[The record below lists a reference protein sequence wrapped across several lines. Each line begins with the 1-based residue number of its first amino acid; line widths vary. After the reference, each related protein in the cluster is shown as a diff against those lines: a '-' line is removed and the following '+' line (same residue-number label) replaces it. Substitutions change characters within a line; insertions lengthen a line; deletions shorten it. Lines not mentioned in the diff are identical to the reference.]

1 MNKIEMLVTNGSKLV
16 KCYIEWRQSLKYVEV
31 AETCSCDVLNIILYL
46 IVSILYKFEHNENPV
61 S

>member
-1 MNKIEMLVTNGSKLV
+1 MLVTNGSKLV